1 MKEEQE
7 SEEENAEQRSG
18 KSPNFLG
25 EIPEAW
31 QRRARAAFGYTF
43 CVVMLIAIPCV
54 IVARIFPAATWLST
68 VSEVFGQIGSLL
80 YHYGVGLTFGIA
92 APCLAWEG
100 IMYLREKRR
109 REKAEAFAA
118 AVNEELQRAREEAE
132 AINAQLQRAREEAEA
147 VVAQLQER
155 VNALE
160 NELRTRA
167 QADSINAQLQERI
180 SMLETEVTQLRSELN
195 GSNARSQASDDA
207 AD

>member
-1 MKEEQE
+1 MKEERE
-7 SEEENAEQRSG
+7 PEEENAEQRSG

-54 IVARIFPAATWLST
+54 IAAEIFPAMTWLSI
-68 VSEVFGQIGSLL
+68 VLEVFGQIGSLL

-109 REKAEAFAA
+109 REKAEAINA
-118 AVNEELQRAREEAE
+118 ELQRAREEAE
-132 AINAQLQRAREEAEA
+132 AVVAQLQRAREEAEA

-160 NELRTRA
+160 NELRTRE
-167 QADSINAQLQERI
+167 QAEVINAQLQN
-180 SMLETEVTQLRSELN
+180 EVGTLRNQVTHLSRELDALK
-195 GSNARSQASDDA
+195 ARSQASDDA
-207 AD
+207 AE

>member
-1 MKEEQE
+1 MKEERE

-54 IVARIFPAATWLST
+54 IAAQIFPAMTWLSI
-68 VSEVFGQIGSLL
+68 VLRVFGQIGSLL

-118 AVNEELQRAREEAE
+118 AVNAELQREREEAE
-132 AINAQLQRAREEAEA
+132 AAK
-147 VVAQLQER
+147 AQLQER
-155 VNALE
+155 VSALE

-167 QADSINAQLQERI
+167 QAEVINAQLQN
-180 SMLETEVTQLRSELN
+180 EVGTLRNQVTHLSSELDALK
-195 GSNARSQASDDA
+195 ARSQSSDDA

>member
-1 MKEEQE
+1 MKEERE
-7 SEEENAEQRSG
+7 PEEENAEQRSG

-54 IVARIFPAATWLST
+54 IAARIFPAMTWLPI
-68 VSEVFGQIGSLL
+68 VLEVFGQIGILL

-109 REKAEAFAA
+109 REKAEAINA
-118 AVNEELQRAREEAE
+118 ELQRAREA
-132 AINAQLQRAREEAEA
+132 AEA

-160 NELRTRA
+160 
-167 QADSINAQLQERI
+167 
-180 SMLETEVTQLRSELN
+180 TEVTQLRSELN
-195 GSNARSQASDDA
+195 GSRARPQASDDA
-207 AD
+207 AE

>member
-1 MKEEQE
+1 MKEERE

-54 IVARIFPAATWLST
+54 IAARIFPAMTWLGI
-68 VSEVFGQIGSLL
+68 VLEVFGQIGFLL

-118 AVNEELQRAREEAE
+118 AVNAKLQREREAAE
-132 AINAQLQRAREEAEA
+132 AAK
-147 VVAQLQER
+147 AQLQER
-155 VNALE
+155 VSALE

-180 SMLETEVTQLRSELN
+180 SLLETEVTQLRSELN
-195 GSNARSQASDDA
+195 GSNARSQSSDDA
-207 AD
+207 AE

>member
-7 SEEENAEQRSG
+7 NQEVNAEQHGDRAS
-18 KSPNFLG
+18 NFLG

-54 IVARIFPAATWLST
+54 IAAEIFPAVTWLAL
-68 VSEVFGQIGSLL
+68 VLRVFGQIGSLL

-109 REKAEAFAA
+109 REKAEALAA
-118 AVNEELQRAREEAE
+118 AVSAELEREREKVRHEREEALHEREEAQRAR
-132 AINAQLQRAREEAEA
+132 
-147 VVAQLQER
+147 
-155 VNALE
+155 
-160 NELRTRA
+160 A
-167 QADSINAQLQERI
+167 QAEVINAQLQERI
-180 SMLETEVTQLRSELN
+180 SLLETEVTQLRSELN
-195 GSNARSQASDDA
+195 GSNARSQASNDA

>member
-1 MKEEQE
+1 MKAEREPE
-7 SEEENAEQRSG
+7 KENAEQRSG

-31 QRRARAAFGYTF
+31 QRRARATFGYTF

-118 AVNEELQRAREEAE
+118 AVNAELQREREAAE
-132 AINAQLQRAREEAEA
+132 AAK
-147 VVAQLQER
+147 AQLQER
-155 VNALE
+155 VSALE

-167 QADSINAQLQERI
+167 QAESINAQLQERI

-195 GSNARSQASDDA
+195 GSNARSQSSDDA
-207 AD
+207 VE

>member
-1 MKEEQE
+1 MKEERE
-7 SEEENAEQRSG
+7 PEEENAEHRSG

-54 IVARIFPAATWLST
+54 IAARIFPAVTWLSI
-68 VSEVFGQIGSLL
+68 VLEVLGQIGSFL

-109 REKAEAFAA
+109 REKAEA
-118 AVNEELQRAREEAE
+118 
-132 AINAQLQRAREEAEA
+132 INAQLQHAREEAEA

-167 QADSINAQLQERI
+167 QAESINAQLQERI
-180 SMLETEVTQLRSELN
+180 SLLETEVTQLRSELN
-195 GSNARSQASDDA
+195 GSNARSQSSDA

>member
-1 MKEEQE
+1 MKEERE
-7 SEEENAEQRSG
+7 PEEENAEHRSG

-54 IVARIFPAATWLST
+54 IAAEIFSAVTWLSI
-68 VSEVFGQIGSLL
+68 VLRVFGQIGSLL

-109 REKAEAFAA
+109 REKAEALAA
-118 AVNEELQRAREEAE
+118 AVSAELEREREKVRHEREEALHEREEAQRAR
-132 AINAQLQRAREEAEA
+132 
-147 VVAQLQER
+147 
-155 VNALE
+155 
-160 NELRTRA
+160 A
-167 QADSINAQLQERI
+167 QAEVINAQLQERI
-180 SMLETEVTQLRSELN
+180 SLLETEVTQLRSELN
-195 GSNARSQASDDA
+195 GSNARSQSSDDA

>member
-54 IVARIFPAATWLST
+54 IVARIFPAMTWLPI
-68 VSEVFGQIGSLL
+68 VLEVFGQIGSLL

-109 REKAEAFAA
+109 REKAEAINA
-118 AVNEELQRAREEAE
+118 ELQRAREEAE
-132 AINAQLQRAREEAEA
+132 AVVAQLQRAREEAEA

-160 NELRTRA
+160 
-167 QADSINAQLQERI
+167 
-180 SMLETEVTQLRSELN
+180 TEVTQLRSELN
-195 GSNARSQASDDA
+195 GSRARPQSSDDA

>member
-1 MKEEQE
+1 MKEERE
-7 SEEENAEQRSG
+7 PEEENAEQRSG

-54 IVARIFPAATWLST
+54 IAARIFPAMTWLSI
-68 VSEVFGQIGSLL
+68 VSGVFGQIGSLL

-167 QADSINAQLQERI
+167 QAEVINAQLQN
-180 SMLETEVTQLRSELN
+180 EVGTLRNQVTHLSRELDALK
-195 GSNARSQASDDA
+195 ARSQSDDA
-207 AD
+207 AE

>member
-7 SEEENAEQRSG
+7 NQEVNAEQHGDRVS
-18 KSPNFLG
+18 NFLG

-54 IVARIFPAATWLST
+54 IAARIFPALTWLAI
-68 VSEVFGQIGSLL
+68 VLEVFGQIGNLL

-109 REKAEAFAA
+109 REK
-118 AVNEELQRAREEAE
+118 AE

-167 QADSINAQLQERI
+167 QAEVINAQLQN
-180 SMLETEVTQLRSELN
+180 EVGTLRNQVTHLSSELDALK
-195 GSNARSQASDDA
+195 ARSQSPDDA
-207 AD
+207 AE

>member
-7 SEEENAEQRSG
+7 PEEENAEQRSG

-54 IVARIFPAATWLST
+54 VAARIFPAMTWLSI
-68 VSEVFGQIGSLL
+68 VLEVFGQIGSLL

-109 REKAEAFAA
+109 REKAEALAA
-118 AVNEELQRAREEAE
+118 AVSAELEREREKVRHEREEAQREREEALHKREEALHEREEAQRAR
-132 AINAQLQRAREEAEA
+132 
-147 VVAQLQER
+147 
-155 VNALE
+155 
-160 NELRTRA
+160 A
-167 QADSINAQLQERI
+167 QAEVINAQLQERI
-180 SMLETEVTQLRSELN
+180 SLLETEVTQLRSELN
-195 GSNARSQASDDA
+195 GSNARSQSSDDA

>member
-7 SEEENAEQRSG
+7 PEEENAEHRSG

-54 IVARIFPAATWLST
+54 IAAQIFPAVTWLSI
-68 VSEVFGQIGSLL
+68 VLEVFGQIGSLL

-109 REKAEAFAA
+109 REKAEAINA
-118 AVNEELQRAREEAE
+118 ELQRAH
-132 AINAQLQRAREEAEA
+132 EEAEA

-167 QADSINAQLQERI
+167 QAEVINAQLQERI
-180 SMLETEVTQLRSELN
+180 SLLETEVTQLRSELN
-195 GSNARSQASDDA
+195 GSNARSQSSNDA

>member
-1 MKEEQE
+1 MKAEREPE
-7 SEEENAEQRSG
+7 KENAEQRSG

-54 IVARIFPAATWLST
+54 IAARIFPVTWLST

-118 AVNEELQRAREEAE
+118 AVNAKLQREREEAE
-132 AINAQLQRAREEAEA
+132 T

-155 VNALE
+155 
-160 NELRTRA
+160 
-167 QADSINAQLQERI
+167 INV
-180 SMLETEVTQLRSELN
+180 LETEVTQLRSELN
-195 GSNARSQASDDA
+195 GSNTRSQSSDDA
-207 AD
+207 AE

>member
-7 SEEENAEQRSG
+7 NQEVNAEQHGDRVS
-18 KSPNFLG
+18 NFLG

-54 IVARIFPAATWLST
+54 IAARLFPAMTWLSI
-68 VSEVFGQIGSLL
+68 VLEVLGQIGSFL

-118 AVNEELQRAREEAE
+118 AVNAELQRAREEAE
-132 AINAQLQRAREEAEA
+132 AAK
-147 VVAQLQER
+147 AQLQER
-155 VNALE
+155 VSALE

-167 QADSINAQLQERI
+167 QAESINAQLQERI
-180 SMLETEVTQLRSELN
+180 NVLETEVTQLRSELN

-207 AD
+207 AE

>member
-7 SEEENAEQRSG
+7 NQEVNAEQHGDRVS
-18 KSPNFLG
+18 NFLG

-54 IVARIFPAATWLST
+54 IAAEIFSAVTWLSI
-68 VSEVFGQIGSLL
+68 VLRVFGQIGSLL

-118 AVNEELQRAREEAE
+118 AVNAELQREREAAE
-132 AINAQLQRAREEAEA
+132 AAK
-147 VVAQLQER
+147 AQLQER

-167 QADSINAQLQERI
+167 QAEVINAQLQERI
-180 SMLETEVTQLRSELN
+180 SLLETEVTQLRSELN
-195 GSNARSQASDDA
+195 GSNARSQSSDETG
-207 AD
+207 

>member
-7 SEEENAEQRSG
+7 PEEENAEHRSG

-54 IVARIFPAATWLST
+54 IAARIFPAVTWLSI
-68 VSEVFGQIGSLL
+68 VLEVLGQIGSLL

-132 AINAQLQRAREEAEA
+132 A

-155 VNALE
+155 
-160 NELRTRA
+160 
-167 QADSINAQLQERI
+167 INV
-180 SMLETEVTQLRSELN
+180 LETEVTQLRSELN
-195 GSNARSQASDDA
+195 GSNARSQSSDDA

>member
-1 MKEEQE
+1 MKEERE
-7 SEEENAEQRSG
+7 PEEENAEQRSG

-43 CVVMLIAIPCV
+43 CAVMLIAIPCV
-54 IVARIFPAATWLST
+54 IVARIFPAMTWLSI
-68 VSEVFGQIGSLL
+68 VLEVFGQIGSLL

-109 REKAEAFAA
+109 REKAEAINA
-118 AVNEELQRAREEAE
+118 ELQRAREEAE
-132 AINAQLQRAREEAEA
+132 AVVAQLQRAREEAEA

-155 VNALE
+155 VSALE

-167 QADSINAQLQERI
+167 QAEAINAQLQERI
-180 SMLETEVTQLRSELN
+180 SLLETEVTQLRSELN

>member
-54 IVARIFPAATWLST
+54 IAARVFPAVTWLAI
-68 VSEVFGQIGSLL
+68 VLEVFGQIGSLL

-118 AVNEELQRAREEAE
+118 AVNAKLQREREEAE
-132 AINAQLQRAREEAEA
+132 T

-155 VNALE
+155 
-160 NELRTRA
+160 
-167 QADSINAQLQERI
+167 INV
-180 SMLETEVTQLRSELN
+180 LETEVTQLRSELN
-195 GSNARSQASDDA
+195 GSNTRSQSSDDA
-207 AD
+207 AE

>member
-7 SEEENAEQRSG
+7 NQEVNAEQHGDRVS
-18 KSPNFLG
+18 NFLG

-54 IVARIFPAATWLST
+54 IAARIFPVTWLSI
-68 VSEVFGQIGSLL
+68 VLEVFGQIGSLL

-132 AINAQLQRAREEAEA
+132 AVVAQLQRAREEAET
-147 VVAQLQER
+147 VNAQLQER

-160 NELRTRA
+160 
-167 QADSINAQLQERI
+167 
-180 SMLETEVTQLRSELN
+180 TEVTQLRQELN
-195 GSNARSQASDDA
+195 GSNARSQSSDDA